1 MHFLKYTIVWVGII
15 FKVIAMLAVYNS
27 WTIQGVQKP
36 IKRLRPFAH
45 CTNKFDNQGLFGFN
59 FKPRIVLILIH
70 HTTKMAGNI
79 WPLIISKLYS
89 RTELNLDVEIIF
101 WNIYIYFCEHFN
113 NYFDI
118 FMKIWTWLRGRH
130 CVVGHFFSKT
140 ALLVLILIDYL
151 FTCY

>member
-1 MHFLKYTIVWVGII
+1 MGLTLNRALFL
-15 FKVIAMLAVYNS
+15 F
-27 WTIQGVQKP
+27 
-36 IKRLRPFAH
+36 
-45 CTNKFDNQGLFGFN
+45 
-59 FKPRIVLILIH
+59 LIH

-130 CVVGHFFSKT
+130 RVVGHFFKNRTSNT
-140 ALLVLILIDYL
+140 NWLFVYLLLEFKVRDLT
-151 FTCY
+151 FTYTFHLYDLLTKNLEIIGNLYFWFYIIWLWR